1 MPFAEGDMEQRG
13 ETHRLGIFAARG
25 PIAFA
30 AWIGIGAWMGAASAA
45 GPDDLS
51 QFRVTRPGIV
61 LVDRATRLDELA
73 RMGSRSLRFCRVHD
87 SRPLFHDP
95 FPPSMDEV
103 DRKSGG

>member
-1 MPFAEGDMEQRG
+1 MIRRQPRSTRTATLLPYTTLFRSAMPFAEGDMEQRG

-30 AWIGIGAWMGAASAA
+30 AWIGIGAWTGAASAA

-61 LVDRATRLDELA
+61 LVDRAT
-73 RMGSRSLRFCRVHD
+73 
-87 SRPLFHDP
+87 
-95 FPPSMDEV
+95 
-103 DRKSGG
+103 DRKSTRLNSSH